1 MGKGSKRECMFC
13 GSPPPHTQEHFFHK
27 AWREKLDV
35 TIYEDGSPN
44 ADRYFK
50 SYNADNVEQMSRP
63 ETLFSMYVTGVCS
76 SCNSGWMNALDQHV
90 EPWVFDPTNDANLPD
105 PKKFRRW
112 ALKVAILRAHY
123 ENPWVLPKSDAKAL
137 YAGDD
142 IPDWHVFVGRS
153 AQPDH
158 RHALA
163 GWGPLLGET
172 GNGREWGI
180 TEIGWTL
187 GRSFV
192 VAIRIHLS
200 KDESK
205 YPAEHFKL
213 FKGYNRHRNYQM
225 LEVLPGASGMPS
237 VRNVPGLLRDELV
250 RLVWFFTPNEASP
263 IADSVRGLEQGW
275 RQAVKEMGLPL
286 NEG

>member
-1 MGKGSKRECMFC
+1 MTSLTG
-13 GSPPPHTQEHFFHK
+13 
-27 AWREKLDV
+27 
-35 TIYEDGSPN
+35 
-44 ADRYFK
+44 
-50 SYNADNVEQMSRP
+50 
-63 ETLFSMYVTGVCS
+63 MYS
-76 SCNSGWMNALDQHV
+76 SADQH
-90 EPWVFDPTNDANLPD
+90 NLTIDTRSPAGV
-105 PKKFRRW
+105 RCW
-112 ALKVAILRAHY
+112 A
-123 ENPWVLPKSDAKAL
+123 
-137 YAGDD
+137 G
-142 IPDWHVFVGRS
+142 
-153 AQPDH
+153 
-158 RHALA
+158 
-163 GWGPLLGET
+163 
-172 GNGREWGI
+172 
-180 TEIGWTL
+180 
-187 GRSFV
+187 
-192 VAIRIHLS
+192 AIRTHLS